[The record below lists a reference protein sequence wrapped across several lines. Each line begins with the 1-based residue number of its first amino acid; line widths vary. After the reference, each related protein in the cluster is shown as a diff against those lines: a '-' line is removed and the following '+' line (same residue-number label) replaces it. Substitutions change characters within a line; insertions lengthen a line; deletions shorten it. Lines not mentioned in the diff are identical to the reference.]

1 MPLTKIKLI
10 RARKIIDSRAN
21 FTLEVEVATDGGRYV
36 AGAPAGASRGKYEAV
51 AIEIDAA
58 IENVNKRI
66 APELKGKDPAQ
77 QTEIDRLLIDL
88 DGTSNKANL
97 GANAITAVS
106 MAICKTGAGTKGMP
120 LWKHIAETCKTKPAI
135 PLPALNIIEGGAH
148 AGTALVF
155 QEFMVIIAL
164 EKAVRLY
171 GALKEV
177 IAGRYGK
184 TAVNVG
190 DEGGFAPPISFT
202 EEAIELILTAA
213 GKIGLREKIKIA
225 IDVAAS
231 QFYKNGKYKT
241 NMGTFTQEGLMNYY
255 AELIKKYP
263 IISIEDPFHEED
275 WQGFAKMTD
284 KFGKKISIIGDD
296 LLVTNPKRI
305 QEAKE
310 KNACNG
316 LIVKVNQIGSVSEA
330 AEAANLAKSAGWKVI
345 VSHRSGETND
355 DFIADLAVGLGA
367 DFIKAGAP
375 ARGERVAKYN
385 RLLKIEEELNV

>member
-1 MPLTKIKLI
+1 MPLTKIKSI

-77 QTEIDRLLIDL
+77 QVEIDRLLIDL

-97 GANAITAVS
+97 GGNAIAAVS
-106 MAICKTGAGTKGMP
+106 MAICKTGAGTKSMP
-120 LWKHIAETCKTKPAI
+120 LWKHIAETCKTKPAM
-135 PLPALNIIEGGAH
+135 PLPAFNIVEGGAH

-155 QEFMVIIAL
+155 QEFMAIVAL
-164 EKAVRLY
+164 GKAVRLY
-171 GALKEV
+171 GTLKEV

-184 TAVNVG
+184 MAVNVG
-190 DEGGFAPPISFT
+190 DEGGFAPPLSFP

-213 GKIGLREKIKIA
+213 SKIGLREKIKIA

-305 QEAKE
+305 REAKE

-316 LIVKVNQIGSVSEA
+316 VIVKINQIGTVSEA

-385 RLLKIEEELNV
+385 RLLKIEEEFNV

>member
-1 MPLTKIKLI
+1 MPLTKIKSI
-10 RARKIIDSRAN
+10 RAKKIIDSRAN

-58 IENVNKRI
+58 IENVNRRI

-77 QTEIDRLLIDL
+77 QVEIDGLLIDL
-88 DGTSNKANL
+88 DGTPNKAKL
-97 GANAITAVS
+97 GANAIAAVS

-120 LWKHIAETCKTKPAI
+120 LWKHIAETYKTKPAI
-135 PLPALNIIEGGAH
+135 SLPALNIIEGGAH

-155 QEFMVIIAL
+155 QEFMVIIVL

-171 GALKEV
+171 RALREV

-190 DEGGFAPPISFT
+190 DEGGFAPPISFP

-213 GKIGLREKIKIA
+213 SKIGLREKIKIA

-263 IISIEDPFHEED
+263 IVSIEDPFYEED
-275 WQGFAKMTD
+275 WQGFARMTD

-305 QEAKE
+305 REAKE

-316 LIVKVNQIGSVSEA
+316 VIVKVNQIGTVSEA

-385 RLLKIEEELNV
+385 RLLKIEEEFNV

>member
-1 MPLTKIKLI
+1 MSLTKIKSI

-77 QTEIDRLLIDL
+77 QVEIDRLLIDL

-97 GANAITAVS
+97 GANAIAAVS
-106 MAICKTGAGTKGMP
+106 MAICKTGAGTKSMP
-120 LWKHIAETCKTKPAI
+120 LWKHIAETCKTKPAM
-135 PLPALNIIEGGAH
+135 PLSAFNIVEGGAH

-155 QEFMVIIAL
+155 QEFMAIVAL
-164 EKAVRLY
+164 RKAVSLY
-171 GALKEV
+171 GTLKEV

-184 TAVNVG
+184 TAINVG
-190 DEGGFAPPISFT
+190 DEGGFTPPLSFP

-213 GKIGLREKIKIA
+213 SKIGLREKIKIA

-255 AELIKKYP
+255 AKLIKKYP

-275 WQGFAKMTD
+275 WHGFAKMTD

-305 QEAKE
+305 REAKE

-316 LIVKVNQIGSVSEA
+316 VIVKVNQIGTVSEA

-385 RLLKIEEELNV
+385 RLLKIEEEFNV